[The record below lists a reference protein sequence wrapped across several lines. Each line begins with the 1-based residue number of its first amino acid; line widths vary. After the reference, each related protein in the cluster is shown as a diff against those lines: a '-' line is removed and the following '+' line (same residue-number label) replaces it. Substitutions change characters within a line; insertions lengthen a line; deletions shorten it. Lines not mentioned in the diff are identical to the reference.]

1 MDYYEIKSYGVA
13 MTTLE
18 EVFLNI
24 NEELSGEKKD
34 DDRKS
39 NETGLKQQLIN
50 TKSDMSADQ
59 NNSMSSSNHSSFD
72 ANKDSDDEEEGA
84 YLVRGSN
91 CCHACS
97 ANI

>member
-24 NEELSGEKKD
+24 NEELSGDKKD

-39 NETGLKQQLIN
+39 NETGLK
-50 TKSDMSADQ
+50 
-59 NNSMSSSNHSSFD
+59 
-72 ANKDSDDEEEGA
+72 
-84 YLVRGSN
+84 
-91 CCHACS
+91 
-97 ANI
+97 